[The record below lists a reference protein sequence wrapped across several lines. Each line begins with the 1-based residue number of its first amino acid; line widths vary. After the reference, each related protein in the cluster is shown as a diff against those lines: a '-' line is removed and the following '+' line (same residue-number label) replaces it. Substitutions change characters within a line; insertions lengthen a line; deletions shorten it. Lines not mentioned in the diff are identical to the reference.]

1 MAETIKISL
10 NGLPNSS
17 EPASVNFG
25 PGADLLMNP
34 NKQKKESMAAS
45 DIVLDDL
52 TELTDEVLNKKLLSI
67 FGIGPWS
74 VNMFEIFCIG
84 KLNVFSS
91 KDAGLRQAMNNYGFV
106 KHESEWEKYD
116 KYAEKW
122 SPYKTIACL
131 HLWKTV
137 D

>member
-10 NGLPNSS
+10 NELPNNSS

-52 TELTDEVLNKKLLSI
+52 TELNTISLEEYCRVVQARKRELMDYI
-67 FGIGPWS
+67 
-74 VNMFEIFCIG
+74 
-84 KLNVFSS
+84 SS
-91 KDAGLRQAMNNYGFV
+91 KT
-106 KHESEWEKYD
+106 EK
-116 KYAEKW
+116 
-122 SPYKTIACL
+122 L
-131 HLWKTV
+131 
-137 D
+137 